1 MGWLQVV
8 FGEKG
13 DELCVLVT
21 GYLSVD
27 SNPFPDSNRNIR
39 REQITRRSMY
49 RCAHA
54 FPVASEC
61 FARS

>member
-8 FGEKG
+8 FGEKL

-21 GYLSVD
+21 AHLSVD
-27 SNPFPDSNRNIR
+27 NYPFPDRNRDIR
-39 REQITRRSMY
+39 REQITRRSMCH
-49 RCAHA
+49 CAHA
-54 FPVASEC
+54 CPVATEC